1 MTRAIGPGQPGKKR
15 RFQATPYLLLLPAMI
30 IFLAFVYY
38 PFFKTVFLSL
48 TLTDAQGHPMKFVL
62 FENFLR
68 IFKNKQFLN
77 SLLVSFKFALLVGV
91 PSLVLG
97 FALALMAKD
106 RLKGSRVYEAL
117 FALPMAVASAPA
129 ASIWFLIFTPNTGI
143 LNFLFGTNVRWL
155 LDKNIAIFAVAAVT
169 VWINMGVNF
178 IFLLTGLRNI
188 PEDLL
193 ESASIDGASYL
204 RRLFRIMIPVAS
216 PQIFFVIFLNIVSSF
231 QAFAQI
237 RLMTQGGPSYT
248 TNVLV
253 YSIYRAAFLDS
264 RFETACAQSI
274 VLFFII
280 LIITL
285 IQFRFEKR
293 GVNYA

>member
-1 MTRAIGPGQPGKKR
+1 MVKARTAKR
-15 RFQATPYLLLLPAMI
+15 PTMRKFKATPYLLLLPSML

-38 PFFKTVFLSL
+38 PFLKTVFLSL
-48 TLTDAQGHPMKFVL
+48 TLTDAQGHPVKWVWFSNFV
-62 FENFLR
+62 R
-68 IFKNKQFLN
+68 IFNNKQFLN
-77 SLLVSFKFALLVGV
+77 SLQVSFKFALLVGV
-91 PSLVLG
+91 PSLVFG
-97 FALALMAKD
+97 FILALMAKD
-106 RLKGSRVYEAL
+106 RVKGGRLHEAL

-129 ASIWFLIFTPNTGI
+129 ASIWFLIFTPNTGV
-143 LNFLFGTNVRWL
+143 LNYLLGTDVRWL
-155 LDKNIAIFAVAAVT
+155 LDKNIAIYAVAAVT
-169 VWINMGVNF
+169 VWMNMGVNF

-193 ESASIDGASYL
+193 ESASIDGAGYF
-204 RRLFRIMIPVAS
+204 RRLFQIMIPVAS
-216 PQIFFVIFLNIVSSF
+216 PQIFFVVFLNIVSSF

-248 TNVLV
+248 TNVVV

-280 LIITL
+280 LIITR
-285 IQFRFEKR
+285 IQFAFEKR

>member
-1 MTRAIGPGQPGKKR
+1 MPETEFGW
-15 RFQATPYLLLLPAMI
+15 
-30 IFLAFVYY
+30 V
-38 PFFKTVFLSL
+38 
-48 TLTDAQGHPMKFVL
+48 
-62 FENFLR
+62 
-68 IFKNKQFLN
+68 
-77 SLLVSFKFALLVGV
+77 
-91 PSLVLG
+91 
-97 FALALMAKD
+97 
-106 RLKGSRVYEAL
+106 

-178 IFLLTGLRNI
+178 IILLTGLRNI